1 VTTSRRL
8 STIIDQSPN
17 SGVLIVVVEASVDV
31 LSVDDVFE
39 DDVLVVVPVLNV
51 EEVLVVLDD
60 EVLVVVLVLNVEE
73 LLVVVVVVVVV
84 WTTRKVVCAS
94 ASW

>member
-1 VTTSRRL
+1 VATSRRL

-17 SGVLIVVVEASVDV
+17 SGVLIVVEASVDV

-51 EEVLVVLDD
+51 EEVDVLEVAALEEEDAVALEEVV
-60 EVLVVVLVLNVEE
+60 
-73 LLVVVVVVVVV
+73 
-84 WTTRKVVCAS
+84 T
-94 ASW
+94 

>member
-1 VTTSRRL
+1 MATSRRL

-17 SGVLIVVVEASVDV
+17 SGVLIVVEASVDV

-51 EEVLVVLDD
+51 EEVDVLEVAALEEEDAVALEEVV
-60 EVLVVVLVLNVEE
+60 
-73 LLVVVVVVVVV
+73 
-84 WTTRKVVCAS
+84 T
-94 ASW
+94 